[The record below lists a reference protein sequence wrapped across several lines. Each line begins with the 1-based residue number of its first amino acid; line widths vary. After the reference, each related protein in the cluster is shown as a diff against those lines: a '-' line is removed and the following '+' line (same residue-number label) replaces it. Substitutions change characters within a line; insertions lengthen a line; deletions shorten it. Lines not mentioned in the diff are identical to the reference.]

1 MVALSSLKVGLPDFA
16 ALRQGE
22 HETTTTT
29 GMSDREKGSKQRR
42 ELISQR
48 QSPGEKAA
56 SRGAQWFPVHFFR
69 TLPRPENVCHH
80 CGWHLGKEGSEFN

>member
-1 MVALSSLKVGLPDFA
+1 MALSSLKVGLPADFA

-22 HETTTTT
+22 HETTTT
-29 GMSDREKGSKQRR
+29 DREKGSKERR

-56 SRGAQWFPVHFFR
+56 TKGAQWFPMRFFR
-69 TLPRPENVCHH
+69 TLPRPERVCHH